1 MRLVIDTNVLLNAIL
16 PTSSAYWLFDGI
28 IEGRFTLCVTNEILS
43 EYTEIFGRFYGA
55 AVAESFLTA
64 LLYSPFVEKA
74 DTYYAWWLIEQDPD
88 DNKFVDCAIAAN
100 AHYIITNDR
109 HFRVLTDIPFPKVE
123 VLNPEQL
130 KTLLAT

>member
-1 MRLVIDTNVLLNAIL
+1 MRVVIDTNVLLNAIL
-16 PTSSAYWLFDGI
+16 PTSGAYWLFDGV

-43 EYTEIFGRFYGA
+43 EYTEILGRFYGP

-64 LLYSPFVEKA
+64 LLYSPFVEKV
-74 DTYYAWWLIEQDPD
+74 TVYYTFWLIEQDAD

-109 HFRVLTDIPFPKVE
+109 HFRALADIPFPKVE